1 MKTLQELRH
10 GIDKIDEQIQNLIE
24 NRVNL
29 ALEVG
34 KVKSK
39 DTSKKPVIYRP
50 EREAEILQ
58 QVSKRN
64 QGPLLNKDLANI
76 FQAIITA
83 SRSIQQPPKVSF
95 LGPLGT
101 FSHEAVIS
109 KFGDAADILPQ
120 ASIQESIS
128 AVAKGEA
135 DYAIVPIENSTEG
148 VVNKTLDCCIDTSI
162 TVCAELILP
171 VHHYLLSRETDLKQI
186 TQVYSHPQ
194 ALAQCQR
201 WLEKNLPHAA
211 LLPAKSTSQA
221 CMLAAREA
229 NTAAVAGKMALDQH
243 KLNVLAEHIQDEAN
257 NATRFYVMGKQTPKP
272 TGQDKT
278 SLLIWLPHK
287 PGALALLLEHF
298 AKNSINLTLIESRP
312 SKQQSWEYYFFLE
325 IEGHQDDK
333 AVSAVLQQLTQTD
346 MKVKILGSFPRTIS

>member
-1 MKTLQELRH
+1 MKTLEKLRN
-10 GIDKIDEQIQNLIE
+10 GIDNIDEQIQNLIE
-24 NRVNL
+24 DRIDL

-34 KVKSK
+34 KVKTNNSNE
-39 DTSKKPVIYRP
+39 KPVIYRP

-58 QVSKRN
+58 HVSKRN
-64 QGPLLNKDLANI
+64 QGPLPNKDLVKI
-76 FQAIITA
+76 FQAIIMA
-83 SRSIQQPPKVSF
+83 SRSMQQPPKVSF

-101 FSHEAVIS
+101 FSHEAVINQ
-109 KFGDAADILPQ
+109 FGDSAEILPQ
-120 ASIQESIS
+120 ASIRASIS
-128 AVAKGEA
+128 AVAKGDA

-162 TVCAELILP
+162 TVISELISP
-171 VHHYLLSRETDLKQI
+171 IRHYLLSRETDLKEI
-186 TQVYSHPQ
+186 TQIYSHPQ

-229 NTAAVAGKMALDQH
+229 NTAAIAGKMALEQH
-243 KLNVLAEHIQDEAN
+243 KLNVMAEQIQDEAN
-257 NATRFYVMGKQTPKP
+257 NATRFYVMGKQETKP

-278 SLLIWLPHK
+278 SLLIWLPHN
-287 PGALALLLEHF
+287 PGALALLLEYF

-325 IEGHQDDK
+325 IEGHQQDK
-333 AVSAVLQQLTQTD
+333 AVKAVLQQLKQTD
-346 MKVKILGSFPRTIS
+346 MRVKILGSFPRTIS